1 MTPGG
6 LMLADINQYR
16 TIPDV
21 VRRAALSFGDKPAII
36 DGTRRISF
44 AGLEAAMLQAAAA
57 FLGAGVQ
64 PGDRVSIWAPNSL
77 DWVVAALGVHA
88 AGACIVPLN
97 TRFKA
102 VEAGYILN
110 RSRARILI
118 AGGRFLGETFAGKL
132 QGIDLPHLERVI
144 TLPDT
149 AGEAMG
155 DWAAFLATGTPA
167 LQEQAAAWGAHATG
181 AEISDIMFTSGTTG
195 YPKGVITS
203 HAQNIRVY
211 TEWARCQ
218 GLTDSDRFLVV
229 YPFFHC
235 SGYKSGWLA
244 CLIAG
249 ATSYPLAV
257 LDVAALGAV
266 VAAEKI
272 TFLPGPPTLFQTLL
286 AAPPEIRG
294 DLSSIRVVNTGASA
308 VPPASIARIHDELGA
323 DVVMTGYGLTETCGT
338 VTLTDHNDGPE
349 VVARYCGKALPGV
362 EIRCAGPDNKDVSL
376 GEPGEV
382 LVRGYNVMQGYFD
395 DAAATA
401 KAIDADGWLHTG
413 DIGILD
419 ERGYLRLTDR
429 KTDMFIVGGFNC
441 YPAEIERIMCGNPAF
456 AQVAVI
462 GVPDDR
468 MGEVGKAYVV
478 LRQGGALTP
487 DAVIAWCRDAMANY
501 KVPRYV
507 EIVETLPLNA
517 VGKVQKFVLRDAEK
531 SLVEPK

>member
-1 MTPGG
+1 MPNN
-6 LMLADINQYR
+6 ISQCR
-16 TIPDV
+16 IIPDV
-21 VRRAALSFGDKPAII
+21 VRQAALRLGEKPAII
-36 DGTRRISF
+36 DGARRISF

-57 FLGAGVQ
+57 FLAAGVQ

-88 AGACIVPLN
+88 AGGCIVPLN

-102 VEAGYILN
+102 TEAGYILN
-110 RSRARILI
+110 RSGARILI
-118 AGGRFLGETFAGKL
+118 AGGRFLGEAFAEKL
-132 QGIDLPHLERVI
+132 QGIDLPQLERVI
-144 TLPDT
+144 TLPST
-149 AGEAMG
+149 EGGEG
-155 DWAAFLATGTPA
+155 DWAAFLATGTA
-167 LQEQAAAWGAHATG
+167 ELQAQAAAWMAQASG

-195 YPKGVITS
+195 YPKGVITT

-211 TEWARCQ
+211 DQWARSM
-218 GLTDSDRFLVV
+218 GLAEDDRFLIV

-235 SGYKSGWLA
+235 SGYKSGWLS
-244 CLIAG
+244 CLITG
-249 ATSYPLAV
+249 ATAYPLAM
-257 LDVAALGAV
+257 LDVPVLGKI

-286 AAPPEIRG
+286 AAPPESRG

-308 VPPASIARIHDELGA
+308 VPPSSIARIREELGA
-323 DVVMTGYGLTETCGT
+323 GVVMTGYGLTETCGT
-338 VTLTDHNDGPE
+338 VTVTDHSDGPE
-349 VVARYCGKALPGV
+349 IVARYCGKALPGV
-362 EIRCAGPDNKDVSL
+362 EIRCVGADNRDVPL

-395 DAAATA
+395 DEAATA

-462 GVPDDR
+462 GVPDER

-478 LRQGGALTP
+478 LRQGEAFSP
-487 DAVIAWCRDAMANY
+487 AEVIAWCRDAMANY

-507 EIVETLPLNA
+507 EIVQNLPLNS
-517 VGKVQKFVLRDAEK
+517 VGKVQKFVLRDEQNNMMETK
-531 SLVEPK
+531 